1 MWDNL
6 GLKEVVEYANDPY
19 PSIRKWAKDKGKRVV
34 GSTIADVPEE
44 VIHAFGL
51 LPVALIGTQKPLK
64 KAPSRLPD
72 NACSL
77 ARSNLELVMSY
88 EGDLFDGFVLPQV
101 CDTTQHLSDIWR
113 ITFPGKYVESF
124 LAPRQADRPSA
135 RYWVRE
141 EIERLITS
149 LSEWTGRS
157 LQSEALQESIRV
169 HNENKTLL
177 KEIYKIKCANPAAIT
192 NKEMFSLIKLS
203 MQVDKAEIN
212 KSLKKIKDSLNQEK
226 KADGYTDV
234 ILVGITCDPPEVYDL
249 FDEVKVNIAG
259 DTLVTGTRY
268 LQGIVPENGEP
279 SETIEE
285 IYGPSPHGKVLAE
298 NGKPIQA
305 LTERHFR
312 RGFFSPIHDNVYK
325 NFEEIK
331 ALYTATNAKAI
342 IYVHIEFCE
351 SEEYDLPDLKK
362 MIRKEGI
369 PMHVVDTE
377 YQTTS
382 LSHVRT
388 RLQAF
393 FESLKGGSL

>member
-6 GLKEVVEYANDPY
+6 SLKEVVEYADDPY
-19 PSIRKWAKDKGKRVV
+19 PSIRKWAKDTGKRVV

-44 VIHAFGL
+44 IIHAFGF

-64 KAPSRLPD
+64 KASAKLPD

-113 ITFPGKYVESF
+113 INFPDKYVESF

-135 RYWVRE
+135 RYWVKE
-141 EIERLITS
+141 EIERLVAS
-149 LSEWTGRS
+149 LSNWTGKTIKD
-157 LQSEALQESIRV
+157 EELQESIKV
-169 HNENKTLL
+169 HNENKALL
-177 KEIYKIKCANPAAIT
+177 KEIYEIKRKNPAVIT
-192 NKEMFSLIKLS
+192 NKEFFALIKLS

-212 KSLKKIKDSLNQEK
+212 KSLKKIKGGLDTSK
-226 KADGYTDV
+226 TADGFLDV
-234 ILVGITCDPPEVYDL
+234 ILVGITCDPPEIYEL
-249 FDEVKVNIAG
+249 FDEIKVNVAG

-268 LQGIVPENGEP
+268 LQGMVPDNG
-279 SETIEE
+279 
-285 IYGPSPHGKVLAE
+285 GPMD
-298 NGKPIQA
+298 A
-305 LTERHFR
+305 LTARHFR
-312 RGFFSPIHDNVYK
+312 RGFYSPIHDDVFK
-325 NFEEIK
+325 NFEEVK
-331 ALYTATNAKAI
+331 ALYKATNAKAI

>member
-6 GLKEVVEYANDPY
+6 SLKEAVECANDPY
-19 PSIRKWAKDKGKRVV
+19 PSIRKWASDIGKKVV

-44 VIHAFGL
+44 IIHAFGF

-64 KAPSRLPD
+64 KAPAKLPD

-113 ITFPGKYVESF
+113 INFPEKYVESF

-135 RYWVRE
+135 RYWVKE
-141 EIERLITS
+141 EIERLISS
-149 LSEWTGRS
+149 LSNWTGKTVKDED
-157 LQSEALQESIRV
+157 LQASIKV
-169 HNENKTLL
+169 FNENKALL
-177 KEIYKIKCANPAAIT
+177 KEIYDIKRKNPAAIS
-192 NKEMFSLIKLS
+192 NKEMFALIKLS

-212 KSLKKIKDSLNQEK
+212 KSLKKIKDSLDPNG
-226 KADGYTDV
+226 KAEGYTDV
-234 ILVGITCDPPEVYDL
+234 IMVGITCDPPEIFDL
-249 FDEVKVNIAG
+249 FDEIKINIVG
-259 DTLVTGTRY
+259 DTLITGTRY
-268 LQGIVPENGEP
+268 LQGVVPDNG
-279 SETIEE
+279 
-285 IYGPSPHGKVLAE
+285 GP
-298 NGKPIQA
+298 IDA
-305 LTERHFR
+305 LTARHFR
-312 RGFFSPIHDNVYK
+312 RGFYSPIHDDVLK
-325 NFEEIK
+325 NFEEVK
-331 ALYTATNAKAI
+331 ALYKETSAKAI
-342 IYVHIEFCE
+342 VYVHIEFCE
-351 SEEYDLPDLKK
+351 SEEYDLPDLKN

-369 PMHVVDTE
+369 PMHTVDTE

-393 FESLKGGSL
+393 FESLKGGTL

>member
-6 GLKEVVEYANDPY
+6 SLKEVVEYANDPY
-19 PSIRKWAKDKGKRVV
+19 PSIRKWAKDTGKRVV

-44 VIHAFGL
+44 IIHAFGF

-64 KAPSRLPD
+64 KAPAKLPD

-113 ITFPGKYVESF
+113 INFPDKYVESF

-135 RYWVRE
+135 RYWVKE
-141 EIERLITS
+141 EIERLVAS
-149 LSEWTGRS
+149 LSNWTGKTIKDEE
-157 LQSEALQESIRV
+157 LLESIKV
-169 HNENKTLL
+169 HNENKALL
-177 KEIYKIKCANPAAIT
+177 KEIYEIKRKNSVAIT
-192 NKEMFSLIKLS
+192 NKEFFALIKLS

-212 KSLKKIKDSLNQEK
+212 KSLKKIKDSLDPNG
-226 KADGYTDV
+226 KAEGYTDV
-234 ILVGITCDPPEVYDL
+234 IMVGITCDPPEIFDL
-249 FDEVKVNIAG
+249 FDEIKINIAG
-259 DTLVTGTRY
+259 DTLITGTRY
-268 LQGIVPENGEP
+268 LQGMVPDNG
-279 SETIEE
+279 
-285 IYGPSPHGKVLAE
+285 GPFD
-298 NGKPIQA
+298 A
-305 LTERHFR
+305 LTARHFR
-312 RGFFSPIHDNVYK
+312 RGFYSPIHDDVFK
-325 NFEEIK
+325 NFEEVK
-331 ALYTATNAKAI
+331 ALYKVTNAKAI

-351 SEEYDLPDLKK
+351 SEEYDLPDLKNL
-362 MIRKEGI
+362 IRKEGF

>member
-6 GLKEVVEYANDPY
+6 SLKEVVEYANDPY
-19 PSIRKWAKDKGKRVV
+19 PSIRKWAKDTGKRVV

-44 VIHAFGL
+44 IIHAFGF

-64 KAPSRLPD
+64 RAPAKLPD

-113 ITFPGKYVESF
+113 INFPDKYVESF

-135 RYWVRE
+135 RYWVKE
-141 EIERLITS
+141 EIERLVAS
-149 LSEWTGRS
+149 LSNWTGKTIKDEE
-157 LQSEALQESIRV
+157 LLESIKV
-169 HNENKTLL
+169 HNENKALL
-177 KEIYKIKCANPAAIT
+177 KEIYEIKRKNSVAIT
-192 NKEMFSLIKLS
+192 NKEFFALIKLS

-212 KSLKKIKDSLNQEK
+212 KSLKKIKDSLDPNG
-226 KADGYTDV
+226 KAEGYTDV
-234 ILVGITCDPPEVYDL
+234 IMVGITCDPPEIFDL
-249 FDEVKVNIAG
+249 FDEIKINIAG
-259 DTLVTGTRY
+259 DTLITGTRY
-268 LQGIVPENGEP
+268 LQGMVPDNG
-279 SETIEE
+279 
-285 IYGPSPHGKVLAE
+285 GPVD
-298 NGKPIQA
+298 A
-305 LTERHFR
+305 LTARHFR
-312 RGFFSPIHDNVYK
+312 RGFYSPIHDDVFK
-325 NFEEIK
+325 NFEEVK
-331 ALYTATNAKAI
+331 ALYKVTNAKAI

-351 SEEYDLPDLKK
+351 SEEYDLPDLKNL
-362 MIRKEGI
+362 IRKEGF

>member
-6 GLKEVVEYANDPY
+6 SLKEVVEYANDPY

-113 ITFPGKYVESF
+113 ITFPDKYVESF

-141 EIERLITS
+141 EIERLMAS
-149 LSEWTGRS
+149 LSEWTGQT
-157 LQSEALQESIRV
+157 LQDEDLKKSVRI
-169 HNENKTLL
+169 HNENKALL
-177 KEIYKIKCANPAAIT
+177 REIYEIKRTNPGAVS

-212 KSLKKIKDSLNQEK
+212 KSLTNIRDGLELVKKT
-226 KADGYTDV
+226 DGYTDV
-234 ILVGITCDPPEVYDL
+234 ILVGITCDPPEVFDL
-249 FDEVKVNIAG
+249 FDEVKINIAG

-268 LQGIVPENGEP
+268 LQGIVPDNG
-279 SETIEE
+279 STID
-285 IYGPSPHGKVLAE
+285 
-298 NGKPIQA
+298 A

-312 RGFFSPIHDNVYK
+312 RGFYSPIHDDVYK
-325 NFEEIK
+325 NFNEIK

-342 IYVHIEFCE
+342 IYIHIEFCE
-351 SEEYDLPDLKK
+351 SEEYDLPDLKR
-362 MIRKEGI
+362 MIKKEGI
-369 PMHVVDTE
+369 PIHVVDTE

-393 FESLKGGSL
+393 FESLRGGSL

>member
-6 GLKEVVEYANDPY
+6 SLKEVVEYANDPY
-19 PSIRKWAKDKGKRVV
+19 PSIRKWAKDTGKRVV

-44 VIHAFGL
+44 IIHAFGF

-64 KAPSRLPD
+64 KAPAKLPD

-113 ITFPGKYVESF
+113 INFPDKYVESF

-135 RYWVRE
+135 RYWVKE
-141 EIERLITS
+141 EIERLVAS
-149 LSEWTGRS
+149 LSNWTGKNIKD
-157 LQSEALQESIRV
+157 EELQESIKV
-169 HNENKTLL
+169 HNENKALL
-177 KEIYKIKCANPAAIT
+177 KEIYEIKRKNPAVIT
-192 NKEMFSLIKLS
+192 NKEFFALIKLS

-212 KSLKKIKDSLNQEK
+212 KSLKKIKNSLEPNG
-226 KADGYTDV
+226 KAEGYTDV
-234 ILVGITCDPPEVYDL
+234 IMVGITCDPPEIFDL
-249 FDEVKVNIAG
+249 FDEIKINIAG
-259 DTLVTGTRY
+259 DTLITGSRY
-268 LQGIVPENGEP
+268 LQGMVPDNG
-279 SETIEE
+279 
-285 IYGPSPHGKVLAE
+285 GPVD
-298 NGKPIQA
+298 A
-305 LTERHFR
+305 LTARHFR
-312 RGFFSPIHDNVYK
+312 RGFYSPIHDDVFK
-325 NFEEIK
+325 NFEEVK
-331 ALYTATNAKAI
+331 ALYKATNAKAI

-351 SEEYDLPDLKK
+351 SEEYDLPDLKNL
-362 MIRKEGI
+362 IRKEGF